1 MTTVGV
7 RPFFIRTSNGS
18 GTTQDTLYTR
28 RKHSRGAQEVWSALS
43 RSSPVRYARGSILYL
58 QPRELQNVR
67 SNSDPAD
74 IGLQCVLC
82 VLTSYFKQEDTQ
94 HTVCLAGSSLRQSLH
109 CAQILLIALYKRPY
123 SYCRYQSSQ
132 QHLALPSLSHEC
144 LSTVVASMYGA
155 SSALLGLLER
165 VSFPFE
171 EGSLTSS
178 ASFFLAHCALSE
190 SPTTLLLLLS
200 CPIQTQKCTRYY
212 SRECKT

>member
-94 HTVCLAGSSLRQSLH
+94 HTVCLAGSTL
-109 CAQILLIALYKRPY
+109 
-123 SYCRYQSSQ
+123 SQ
-132 QHLALPSLSHEC
+132 VEPSLCSD
-144 LSTVVASMYGA
+144 
-155 SSALLGLLER
+155 
-165 VSFPFE
+165 
-171 EGSLTSS
+171 
-178 ASFFLAHCALSE
+178 LAHCPVQEAIFVLQVLEQSAAPRLTLPQSCVSQYCGSLYVRCQLRSAGSSRTRLFPFRGGLAYFIGFLFSRPLRSIGVPDDSSAAALVPHPDVE
-190 SPTTLLLLLS
+190 MYKILF
-200 CPIQTQKCTRYY
+200 QRV
-212 SRECKT
+212 